1 MAPQN
6 LSKPDGARLQ
16 ALAQEAS
23 AHLFRGRADLARAP
37 IAELA
42 RMLPGNE
49 GVRQMQR
56 QAAAV
61 GFSWPAQRAPC
72 TPAKIVPPASGDLD
86 LVAFHVDLPAAP
98 SGIHGAI
105 DYMTVLAHSLES
117 ARLRAPA
124 ARRILLTDEATRVPD
139 AIGVDQV
146 LRFPM
151 DRQQLMFER
160 MRVQALYLG
169 GRESA
174 RASVLM
180 DSDVIVNVD
189 PAEVFAENF
198 DVGLTWRPEF
208 PDAPFNGGMIF
219 VAPGRAGLEFFKKA
233 HQCYEALAVDPAVTA
248 PFPRDLHAWWGDQ
261 FALAALV
268 GYREF
273 AERSTNAI
281 AIDGIRVRFFPCE
294 THNFT
299 LEPSRN
305 YPTEELR
312 QKFFIHFKGNR
323 KALQSQYLAAMRAG
337 KI

>member
-1 MAPQN
+1 MAQQN

-16 ALAQEAS
+16 ALAQEAT
-23 AHLFRGRADLARAP
+23 AHLFRGRADLAQAP
-37 IAELA
+37 LAELA
-42 RMLPGNE
+42 RTLPGNE

-61 GFSWPAQRAPC
+61 GFSWPARRAPFA
-72 TPAKIVPPASGDLD
+72 PAKITPPASGDLD

-151 DRQQLMFER
+151 NREQIMFER
-160 MRVQALYLG
+160 MRVQALYLRD
-169 GRESA
+169 RESA

-189 PAEVFAENF
+189 PAGVFAEDF
-198 DVGLTWRPEF
+198 DVGLTWWPEF

-219 VAPGRAGLEFFKKA
+219 VAPGAAGLEFFEKA
-233 HQCYEALAVDPAVTA
+233 RRCYEALAADPAVAA
-248 PFPRDLHAWWGDQ
+248 PFPRDLRGWWGDQ

-281 AIDGIRVRFFPCE
+281 AVDGIRVRFFPCE

-299 LEPSRN
+299 LEPSRE
-305 YPTEELR
+305 YRTEELR